1 METVVAPIEMPFVV
15 SAEPT
20 SNSAFVKDMPGGI
33 VVKSTAKMT
42 RVNVK
47 SSVET
52 RTGRFS
58 LT

>member
-1 METVVAPIEMPFVV
+1 
-15 SAEPT
+15 
-20 SNSAFVKDMPGGI
+20 VKI
-33 VVKSTAKMT
+33 TEKMT